1 MIMKD
6 YDCGDYEEPCCH
18 CGKYFIPDP
27 RQKNQRYCKDG
38 KCQRARK
45 SSWQRGRMKSDPVYR
60 ANQKQ
65 SQADWLSNN
74 GDYWKRY
81 RVDHPEQADRNRALQ
96 KVRNQHRRLR
106 SAVKMDGL
114 GIAKMDASKPG
125 KSSVGSCLPGSF
137 WLVPSIAKMDAIKVN
152 LYLIPDR

>member
-1 MIMKD
+1 MKKI
-6 YDCGDYEEPCCH
+6 PCCH
-18 CGKYFIPDP
+18 CGRYFIPDP
-27 RQKNQRYCKDG
+27 RQKNHRYCSEK

-81 RVDHPEQADRNRALQ
+81 RAEHPEQADRNRALQ
-96 KVRNQHRRLR
+96 KVRNQRCRLR
-106 SAVKMDGL
+106 SAVKIDASV
-114 GIAKMDASKPG
+114 IAKMDASKHG
-125 KSSVGSCLPGSF
+125 KSSIGSCLPGSF
-137 WLVPSIAKMDAIKVN
+137 WLIPSIAKMDAIKV
-152 LYLIPDR
+152 YLHLFSDR